1 MLARPFRTDYLAAAM
16 ANGPGPKPSPGPLTY
31 KRAGV
36 DIDAGDELVERIKP
50 LAAAT
55 RIREVV
61 SDVGGFAGLCRV
73 PGDVED
79 PVLVSGTDGVG
90 TKLKVAFATGIH
102 DTIGFDLVG
111 MCVNDIVTCG
121 ARPLFF
127 LDYFATSK
135 LDVDVAEK
143 VVRGIAAA
151 CKESGCALLGGE
163 TAELPGM
170 YAAGEYD
177 LAGFA
182 VGVVA
187 RKKLID
193 GARVRAGDVALS
205 LPSSGLHSNGYS
217 LARTALF
224 EHARFSPGDRPP
236 ELGGQSVGEALLTPT
251 RLYGRAVS
259 ALLSGAI
266 DVRAMCHVTGGGLPG
281 NLPRVLPEGL
291 GVRIEATWSRRPIF
305 DLVQRAGSIET
316 REMRRAFNVGI
327 GFVVVV
333 AAADV
338 GRALEVL
345 GQVGEKPFVLGKVVP
360 VSADCP
366 FEERVTWPE

>member
-1 MLARPFRTDYLAAAM
+1 M
-16 ANGPGPKPSPGPLTY
+16 PLTY
-31 KRAGV
+31 KQSGV
-36 DIDAGDELVERIKP
+36 DIDAGDALVERIKP

-55 RIREVV
+55 RIAEVMGG
-61 SDVGGFAGLCRV
+61 VGGFAGLCRV
-73 PGDVED
+73 PADLEE

-111 MCVNDIVTCG
+111 MCVNDVVTCG

-143 VVRGIAAA
+143 VVSGIAAA

-170 YAAGEYD
+170 YAPGEYD

-187 RKKLID
+187 RKKLVD
-193 GARVRAGDVALS
+193 GARVAEGDVAIG

-217 LARTALF
+217 LARKALL
-224 EHARFSPGDRPP
+224 EAMGLSLDAKPA
-236 ELGGQSVGEALLTPT
+236 ELGGKTVGAALLAPT
-251 RLYGRAVS
+251 RLYARHVQ
-259 ALLSGAI
+259 ALLAAGI
-266 DVRAMCHVTGGGLPG
+266 DVRAMSHITGGGLPG
-281 NLPRVLPEGL
+281 NVPRVLPDGL
-291 GVRIEATWSRRPIF
+291 GLRIEHDWARPPLL
-305 DLVQRAGSIET
+305 DLLARGAGVDEA
-316 REMRRAFNVGI
+316 EMRRTFNQGI
-327 GFVVVV
+327 GFVFVV
-333 AAADV
+333 AAGDSARATTVLEALGEAPVAMGRVVKVGAD
-338 GRALEVL
+338 RA
-345 GQVGEKPFVLGKVVP
+345 
-360 VSADCP
+360 
-366 FEERVTWPE
+366 FEERVEWPAC